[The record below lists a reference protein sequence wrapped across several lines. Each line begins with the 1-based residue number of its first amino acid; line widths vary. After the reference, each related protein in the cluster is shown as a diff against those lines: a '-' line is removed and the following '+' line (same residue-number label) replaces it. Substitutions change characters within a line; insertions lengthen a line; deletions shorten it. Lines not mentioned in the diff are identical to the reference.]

1 MNYID
6 GPYDDSPFYQDEMMV
21 IDWVNSLDIPSCT
34 LADDLQD
41 LKSGCVVADIVSW
54 LYDIDLPNIQRN
66 ISSRN
71 DAITN
76 WCIILEALMEI
87 VPKKFLALPEDFLDV
102 IFI

>member
-6 GPYDDSPFYQDEMMV
+6 GPHDDSPYYQDEMMI

-54 LYDIDLPNIQRN
+54 LYDIDLPNIQHD
-66 ISSRN
+66 ISSRD

-76 WCIILEALMEI
+76 WCIILEILI
-87 VPKKFLALPEDFLDV
+87 DLIPDDLLARPEEFLDV
-102 IFI
+102 GFI